1 MVVHLKVLQL
11 ISIHCFLCLQTPRN
25 ACFTFSSSGNLFKI
39 HNNVWPPDGKRKYLL
54 YLTTWAPIV
63 ISKGFGSISCNRRP
77 QTFGFQMV
85 SVSKFT
91 GSGYIIHG
99 AILIICVFIGIIRI
113 GAHLGDLATVF
124 SL

>member
-1 MVVHLKVLQL
+1 MSHWGRFTYLCSRLR
-11 ISIHCFLCLQTPRN
+11 IHRLPCIFIIYFAYVNNPG
-25 ACFTFSSSGNLFKI
+25 S
-39 HNNVWPPDGKRKYLL
+39 HNVWPPDGKRKYLL

-63 ISKGFGSISCNRRP
+63 ISKGFGSISCNWRP